1 MEFSPITLGF
11 ALALVFGL
19 PVLATRGGVP
29 EDQVEEIAGARTAV
43 YASAALSLMIL
54 SAVAFGVAWWQEV
67 PADRLGWYVGVPG
80 PAFAWALAVAV
91 AGFLLAG
98 VFVRLGALLGLEES
112 PLTFA
117 LMPRT
122 GKELRAFLVMVG
134 VAAVGEEYLFRG
146 FAWQVLSEP
155 LGPWPAALLTS
166 VSFGLSHGYQRTV
179 GVVRAS
185 VLGLLLTLP
194 VMWTGSLFPAIV
206 AHFWINAA
214 IGVGG
219 WKLLYRDDQIS
230 KRTADSED
238 ADG

>member
-1 MEFSPITLGF
+1 MDFSPITLGF
-11 ALALVFGL
+11 ALALVMGL

-29 EDQVEEIAGARTAV
+29 EDQVEQIAQARTAV
-43 YASAALSLMIL
+43 YASAALSLMFL
-54 SAVAFGVAWWQEV
+54 SAVAYAVALWQDV
-67 PADRLGWYVGVPG
+67 PADRLGWRVGAAG
-80 PAFAWALAVAV
+80 PAFAWAAGVTV
-91 AGFLLAG
+91 AGLVLAWAL
-98 VFVRLGALLGLEES
+98 VRLGRRLGFEES

-122 GKELRAFLVMVG
+122 GREIRAFVAMIG
-134 VAAVGEEYLFRG
+134 IAAVGEEYLFRG
-146 FAWQVLSEP
+146 FAWQVLSDP

-166 VSFGLSHGYQRTV
+166 VSFGLSHGYQRAL

-214 IGVGG
+214 IGVGA
-219 WKLLYRDDQIS
+219 WRILYS
-230 KRTADSED
+230 STETEGSD
-238 ADG
+238 A

>member
-29 EDQVEEIAGARTAV
+29 EDQVDEIAGARTAV

-54 SAVAFGVAWWQEV
+54 SAVAFGVAWWQNV
-67 PADRLGWYVGVPG
+67 PADRLGWYVGNAG

-146 FAWQVLSEP
+146 FAWQVLAEP

-185 VLGLLLTLP
+185 ALGLLLTLP

-219 WKLLYRDDQIS
+219 WKLLYRGDQVPN
-230 KRTADSED
+230 RTADSEE
-238 ADG
+238 AE